1 LVVFEKGSEPPVEV
15 SQVEVSQVGVS
26 QESPSELRSGVAE
39 AAAEAAEEVEYQQV
53 VVLLQPF

>member
-1 LVVFEKGSEPPVEV
+1 VEV

-26 QESPSELRSGVAE
+26 QESPSELRSGVEE
-39 AAAEAAEEVEYQQV
+39 AVAVAAEKVEYQQV